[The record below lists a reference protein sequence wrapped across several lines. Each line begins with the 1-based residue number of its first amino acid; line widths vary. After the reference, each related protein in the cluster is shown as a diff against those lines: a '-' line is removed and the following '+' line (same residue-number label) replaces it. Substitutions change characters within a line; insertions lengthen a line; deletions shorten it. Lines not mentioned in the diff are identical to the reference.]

1 MSDDRPVPAI
11 PEPPSSPV
19 PDGST
24 PTNATTSRPRD
35 SERPTRKPMSFWDRS
50 KILVL
55 FLGIIGACLSCALR
69 AARVAEQRGDV
80 KLEALARA
88 VFLALIGVL
97 TSELF
102 ISQMHGKL
110 LWGLLALGPAM
121 LAIARAE
128 PAEPVLAPSSGERL
142 VASGPLA

>member
-1 MSDDRPVPAI
+1 VLAETGVP
-11 PEPPSSPV
+11 
-19 PDGST
+19 G
-24 PTNATTSRPRD
+24 
-35 SERPTRKPMSFWDRS
+35 
-50 KILVL
+50 LVL